1 MRRLI
6 LPLRLLLAAVFL
18 YAAYTKLRQPWML
31 FAMSIDAY
39 QILPQG
45 AVLLLGHWLPWVEL
59 FIGLF
64 LAAGIFLRYTAA
76 GATGLLLVFFAL
88 MIRAFIKGMSIDC
101 GCFGLGEAISVKTLL
116 RDGLLVALAL
126 VLTLLARAPA
136 LPSPSQEN

>member
-1 MRRLI
+1 VPRLI

-39 QILPQG
+39 QILPQW
-45 AVLLLGHWLPWVEL
+45 AVLLLGHWMPWVEL

-64 LAAGIFLRYTAA
+64 LAAGLFLRYIAA

-88 MIRAFIKGMSIDC
+88 MTRAFIKGIAIDC
-101 GCFGLGEAISVKTLL
+101 GCFGLGETISAKTLI
-116 RDGLLVALAL
+116 RDGLLLAL
-126 VLTLLARAPA
+126 SLALTLLARSGRDPA
-136 LPSPSQEN
+136 KA

>member
-1 MRRLI
+1 MPRLI
-6 LPLRLLLAAVFL
+6 LTLRLLLAAVFL

-39 QILPQG
+39 QLFPQW

-64 LAAGIFLRYTAA
+64 LAGGIFLRYIAA

-88 MIRAFIKGMSIDC
+88 MTRAFIKGMAIDC

-116 RDGLLVALAL
+116 RDGLLVALSL

>member
-6 LPLRLLLAAVFL
+6 LPLRLLLAAVFV

-39 QILPQG
+39 QILPQW

-64 LAAGIFLRYTAA
+64 LAAGIFLRYIAA

-88 MIRAFIKGMSIDC
+88 MTRAFIAGMAIDC
-101 GCFGLGEAISVKTLL
+101 GCFGLGEAISAKTLL
-116 RDGLLVALAL
+116 RDGLLVALSLA
-126 VLTLLARAPA
+126 LTLLARSRRDPVKA
-136 LPSPSQEN
+136 